1 MKTLLIVDIQNDFL
15 PGGSLEVKDG
25 DKIIDPINE
34 IMDDYDHIVATK
46 DWHPADH
53 VSFVDS
59 HIGKKV
65 GDIIKVNGVDQILW
79 PRHCV
84 QDTFG
89 ADFPNNL
96 NYEKINKI
104 IYKGTNKDIDSY
116 SGFYDNAKGAT
127 THLSEYLKSKGIDK
141 VDCVG
146 LATEYCV
153 KYTAIDASREGFST
167 RVKLKYTKGLN
178 QNDINQAIEEMR
190 SNKIV
195 MI

>member
-1 MKTLLIVDIQNDFL
+1 MLKSYITICIFIRFYFNWLFNPYGSMILDTILILSQIKN
-15 PGGSLEVKDG
+15 
-25 DKIIDPINE
+25 
-34 IMDDYDHIVATK
+34 IMNKLFPRHLD
-46 DWHPADH
+46 
-53 VSFVDS
+53 
-59 HIGKKV
+59 KKV
-65 GDIIKVNGVDQILW
+65 GDIINVNGIDQILW

-96 NYEKINKI
+96 NHEKINKVI
-104 IYKGTNKDIDSY
+104 FKGTNKDIDSY

-127 THLSEYLKSKGIDK
+127 THLSEYLKSKGIEK

-153 KYTAIDASREGFST
+153 KYTAIDASKEGFST

>member
-1 MKTLLIVDIQNDFL
+1 MGVLRNTNGKNCLYFTKFRKL
-15 PGGSLEVKDG
+15 P
-25 DKIIDPINE
+25 N
-34 IMDDYDHIVATK
+34 
-46 DWHPADH
+46 
-53 VSFVDS
+53 
-59 HIGKKV
+59 
-65 GDIIKVNGVDQILW
+65 NGV
-79 PRHCV
+79 
-84 QDTFG
+84 
-89 ADFPNNL
+89 
-96 NYEKINKI
+96 INKI

-127 THLSEYLKSKGIDK
+127 THLSEYLRSKGIDK